1 MNGVN
6 VIVGSDH
13 GCGTSQLLAKVNY
26 ESALER
32 RKTDTIEG
40 GSRVIQYGCVKCRKD
55 KEPILRQVAP
65 SLNKT
70 IHDLDK
76 GMLIGAYDKDK
87 NTDVVYIPKEARESI
102 RTTMKNGK
110 VMMEWCTAIGGE
122 ESTELK
128 HLSSKAV
135 KTWPVIENLDQLIVI
150 FRFLYFSN
158 PLSFGIGDPFDGQL
172 P

>member
-76 GMLIGAYDKDK
+76 EMLIGAYGADK
-87 NTDVVYIPKEARESI
+87 NIDVVYTAKESRESI
-102 RTTMKNGK
+102 RAAMNNGK
-110 VMMEWCTAIGGE
+110 AMKEWCTAMGGDK
-122 ESTELK
+122 STGLK
-128 HLSSKAV
+128 HLPSKAV
-135 KTWPVIENLDQLIVI
+135 KTWPVIENFYYIRQYNVI
-150 FRFLYFSN
+150 FYLART
-158 PLSFGIGDPFDGQL
+158 
-172 P
+172 

>member
-6 VIVGSDH
+6 VIAESDH

-87 NTDVVYIPKEARESI
+87 NTDVVYIPKRRKGIYQNYNE
-102 RTTMKNGK
+102 
-110 VMMEWCTAIGGE
+110 EW
-122 ESTELK
+122 
-128 HLSSKAV
+128 
-135 KTWPVIENLDQLIVI
+135 
-150 FRFLYFSN
+150 
-158 PLSFGIGDPFDGQL
+158 
-172 P
+172 